1 MPVLRSSE
9 CSDAR
14 TEVLGDASLFRML
27 GPDRHYGSEDFSG
40 ATDLKPSDRRLLKD
54 NLDRS

>member
-1 MPVLRSSE
+1 MAVLRSSE

-27 GPDRHYGSEDFSG
+27 GPDRHYGSEDSL
-40 ATDLKPSDRRLLKD
+40 AQLI
-54 NLDRS
+54 